1 MPNPLNDPIRNS
13 FWFVAYADYGYG
25 PGGHSLNPPFHYR
38 NIVLAGI
45 HPVEWVSQ
53 MWVNDTRRTDVLFR
67 FTPVIIGCYE
77 IDYLRFMAAKES
89 DLVLVEDHRV
99 TITKERT

>member
-45 HPVEWVSQ
+45 HPVEWVSTK
-53 MWVNDTRRTDVLFR
+53 DTETTDWMFR
-67 FTPVIIGCYE
+67 FTPVIVTYHE
-77 IDYLRFMAAKES
+77 IDYLRFMAAKEGHR
-89 DLVLVEDHRV
+89 LVIDDR
-99 TITKERT
+99 R